1 MYIFIYMCVYIYSI
15 RNAMW
20 NIEILFPL
28 EYCQLHY
35 HRREYVTCEDL
46 ANDNACY
53 VLSRNRLRIQSLW
66 YFCRDAKLV
75 SVSNSVQTIDEMK
88 RSMWTRLFFTDFFPS
103 LSNSFY
109 SIPRSIVVA
118 REHEWRGGEIYLD
131 VIGRKDWMRDHFC
144 ELGVKTTWAK
154 IEENRKISLWK
165 VNVFHF

>member
-35 HRREYVTCEDL
+35 YRREYVTCEDL

-88 RSMWTRLFFTDFFPS
+88 RSMWTRLFFTLLCFSLFPP

-118 REHEWRGGEIYLD
+118 REHEWRGREIYLD
-131 VIGRKDWMRDHFC
+131 VIGRKDRMRDHFC
-144 ELGVKTTWAK
+144 ELGVKTTW
-154 IEENRKISLWK
+154 EQGENRGE
-165 VNVFHF
+165 